1 MQFYKISVGRYS
13 SRVNSFNTFSDNL
26 SRYKAARIFNPS
38 RTLYIKLISWN
49 DFTGTIFQEKRI
61 ISIVSREERLKTI
74 SSSRDKETT
83 VDGRDLDL
91 ASILAAP

>member
-13 SRVNSFNTFSDNL
+13 SRVNSFDTFSDNL
-26 SRYKAARIFNPS
+26 SRYKATRIFNPS

-49 DFTGTIFQEKRI
+49 DFTGTIFQETRI